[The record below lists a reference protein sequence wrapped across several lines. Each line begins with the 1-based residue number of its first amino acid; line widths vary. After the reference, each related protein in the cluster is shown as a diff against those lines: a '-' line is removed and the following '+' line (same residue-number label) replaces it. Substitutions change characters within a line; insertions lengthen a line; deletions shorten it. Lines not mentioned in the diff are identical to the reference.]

1 MEARCRGIDRAQ
13 LFEHAA
19 RKGSAGWR
27 KALDE
32 AHTRIAELEGK
43 DAKKKEGTAEGVVGN
58 DQSGG

>member
-1 MEARCRGIDRAQ
+1 